1 MKVKKFIKYRAWREL
16 FFFLFC
22 FVLFLPEPEH
32 SYSQITRKRADH
44 LEKIYKERQKFKD
57 EYSDLDKNRKVKI
70 ETDDFVS
77 TTLEK
82 SRQYYLQALI
92 LIKKG
97 DTISA
102 ARYFQ
107 QAIDN
112 LNKLVSY
119 PNIEYNHEFN
129 DLSQSIV
136 EDYENYI
143 TNIDNLDENAPLFIV
158 RDKLFQEIEKIPAT
172 PAPAVQKPFNSTFS
186 SQKYPNRH
194 TKPDSLVIPLID
206 HDLVNR
212 SITFLTKNKRG
223 QHFVRQCM
231 ERSGKWFPMM
241 KRIAEA
247 EGMPEEI
254 VYLSMIESGLN
265 PNAVSRASAVGLWQ
279 FMRATGQDYNLNKNE
294 SFWIDE
300 RRDPEKSTYAAMRHL
315 RDLYNEFGDWH
326 LALAAYNCGTGCIRR
341 SIRKSKLEKPSYWDI
356 LKFLPNETAI
366 YVPNFIATAKIMMNP
381 ELYGFDE
388 KEISYQSEYKYDIF
402 EIKEPTNLSAIA
414 KAAGIS
420 LEELK
425 ELNPELLQ
433 NVTPPDRKVYFIKIP
448 YNTYQTF
455 AKNFEAL
462 PYEEKQPFIFH
473 TVSQNES
480 LTDIARKYNVSVDN
494 LIAVN
499 NLSGY
504 KAKLKKGDSLR
515 IPIGSE
521 PFDSDNIVRTPTKT
535 DTLKADVVQN
545 PNVESSN
552 VGQIITHIVKPGESI
567 YSISKLYGIRPADL
581 RNMNNLPIDLDN
593 IQVGQKLI
601 VARNNISNTA
611 NANNVSQNSSPQ
623 KKTIKH
629 KVRKGETLAKIADKY
644 STTIDN
650 IISLNRLKKSSIK
663 VGQVLKIE
671 QSAAISQATS
681 VQQTQQTNQPQQ
693 KVLIHKVEKGET
705 LASISHKYGVT
716 EEQLREWNKNDI
728 KGDIIIAGSRLK
740 VQQSNNNETGKSSKN
755 NISNNKKTPVY
766 HTVRSGDTLERIAGK
781 YNVSV
786 DELKNLNKGVKE
798 TRLQIGQKIRVK

>member
-1 MKVKKFIKYRAWREL
+1 MKVKKFIKYRAWKELL
-16 FFFLFC
+16 FFMFC
-22 FVLFLPEPEH
+22 FFLFLPEPEY
-32 SYSQITRKRADH
+32 SFSQITRKRAEH
-44 LEKIYKERQKFKD
+44 LEKIYKDRQKFKD

-77 TTLEK
+77 ATLEK

-119 PNIEYNHEFN
+119 PNIEYNSEFN

-143 TNIDNLDENAPLFIV
+143 TNIDNLDENAPLFII

-172 PAPAVQKPFNSTFS
+172 PTPVVQKPFNSTYS

-231 ERSGKWFPMM
+231 ERAGKWFPMM

-294 SFWIDE
+294 SFWVDE

-341 SIRKSKLEKPSYWDI
+341 SIKKSKQDKPSYWDI

-366 YVPNFIATAKIMMNP
+366 YVPNFIATAKVMMNP

-388 KEISYQSEYKYDIF
+388 KEVSYQSEYKYDIF

-433 NVTPPDRKVYFIKIP
+433 NVTPPDKKTYYIKIP
-448 YNTYQTF
+448 YNSYQTF
-455 AKNFEAL
+455 TKNFEDI
-462 PYEEKQPFIFH
+462 PKEEKQPFISH

-494 LIAVN
+494 LIAIN

-504 KAKLKKGDSLR
+504 NAKIKKGDSLR
-515 IPIGSE
+515 IPVGSE
-521 PFDSDNIVRTPTKT
+521 PFDSSSIVRTPTKI
-535 DTLKADVVQN
+535 DTLKPNVVQN
-545 PNVESSN
+545 PNVENTN
-552 VGQIITHIVKPGESI
+552 VGQIISHIVQPGETI
-567 YSISKLYGIRPADL
+567 YSISKLYGIRPAEL
-581 RNMNNLPIDLDN
+581 RNLNNLPFDIDNL
-593 IQVGQKLI
+593 QVGQKLI
-601 VARNNISNTA
+601 VARNSI
-611 NANNVSQNSSPQ
+611 NNNSTLNHNLSQNPST
-623 KKTIKH
+623 KNKIVKH
-629 KVRKGETLAKIADKY
+629 KVRKGETLAKIAEKY
-644 STTIDN
+644 STTVDN
-650 IISLNRLKKSSIK
+650 IISLNHLKKSSIK

-671 QSAAISQATS
+671 QPISNSQPTS
-681 VQQTQQTNQPQQ
+681 VQQPQQ
-693 KVLIHKVEKGET
+693 KVVVYTVEKGDN
-705 LASISHKYGVT
+705 LASIARKYGVS
-716 EEQLREWNKNDI
+716 EDQIREWNKNDI
-728 KGDIIIAGSRLK
+728 KGDLIIAGSRLK
-740 VQQSNNNETGKSSKN
+740 IYQSNKPEANNNPTKLSNKN
-755 NISNNKKTPVY
+755 NKPIY
-766 HTVRSGDTLERIAGK
+766 HTVKSGDTLERIAGK
-781 YNVSV
+781 YNVSI
-786 DELKNLNKGVKE
+786 DDIKNLNREVKE
-798 TRLQIGQKIRVK
+798 TRLQIGQKIRIK

>member
-16 FFFLFC
+16 LFFLFC
-22 FVLFLPEPEH
+22 FVLSLPEPEY
-32 SYSQITRKRADH
+32 SYSQITRKRAEH

-57 EYSDLDKNRKVKI
+57 EYSDLDKNKKVKI
-70 ETDDFVS
+70 EADDYVS
-77 TTLEK
+77 STLEK
-82 SRQYYLQALI
+82 SRQFYLQALI

-119 PNIEYNHEFN
+119 PNIESNSEFN

-158 RDKLFQEIEKIPAT
+158 RDKLFQEIGKIPAT
-172 PAPAVQKPFNSTFS
+172 PAPVVQKPFNSTYS
-186 SQKYPNRH
+186 SQKFPNRH

-341 SIRKSKLEKPSYWDI
+341 SIKKSKLEKPSYWDI

-366 YVPNFIATAKIMMNP
+366 YVPNFIATAKVMMNP

-388 KEISYQSEYKYDIF
+388 KEISYQNEYKYDIF

-433 NVTPPDRKVYFIKIP
+433 NVTPPDKKIYYIKIP
-448 YNTYQTF
+448 YNSSQTF
-455 AKNFEAL
+455 AKNFDAI
-462 PYEEKQPFIFH
+462 PNEEKQAFIFH

-480 LTDIARKYNVSVDN
+480 LTDIAQKYNVSLDN

-504 KAKLKKGDSLR
+504 NAKIKKGSSLR

-521 PFDSDNIVRTPTKT
+521 PFEASNIVRNPTKV

-552 VGQIITHIVKPGESI
+552 IGQIITHIVKPGETI
-567 YSISKLYGIRPADL
+567 YSISKLYGIRPAEL
-581 RNMNNLPIDLDN
+581 RNLNNLPFDIEN

-601 VARNNISNTA
+601 VARNNINNNSTTA
-611 NANNVSQNSSPQ
+611 NSNNSQNSSTQ
-623 KKTIKH
+623 NKTIKH
-629 KVRKGETLAKIADKY
+629 KVRKGETLAKIAEKY
-644 STTIDN
+644 STTVDN
-650 IISLNRLKKSSIK
+650 IISLNRLKKPSIK

-671 QSAAISQATS
+671 QQVAVAQSPSS
-681 VQQTQQTNQPQQ
+681 KQPQQ
-693 KVLIHKVEKGET
+693 KVLVHTVEKGEN
-705 LASISHKYGVT
+705 LASIARKYGIT
-716 EEQLREWNKNDI
+716 EDQLREWNKNDI

-740 VQQSNNNETGKSSKN
+740 VHQSNSTEQNKSSKN
-755 NISNNKKTPVY
+755 NTSNSKKTPVY
-766 HTVRSGDTLERIAGK
+766 HTVRSGDTLERIADK
-781 YNVSV
+781 YNVSIN
-786 DELKNLNKGVKE
+786 DIKNLNRGVKE